1 MVSEKQK
8 KINKAVA
15 DKARRDA
22 RTDEK
27 IEEDRVKHTAAQ
39 RLYRQSLK
47 GTEAA

>member
-8 KINKAVA
+8 KINKAAA
-15 DKARRDA
+15 DKARLDA

-39 RLYRQSLK
+39 RINRESYVF
-47 GTEAA
+47 